1 MRLSLNDYIS
11 ILKYYEIETSG
22 MKTKDIKR
30 RAEDILAK
38 KLCRCIKAVDNKQGR
53 TKQSGT
59 KQSGTKQSR
68 TKQSRPK
75 QSINESKAIAIC
87 KNSVF
92 TKKNL
97 KIAKFK
103 CKKSTKLLS
112 SRKNNKLMKTK
123 RNLLLRDNRR

>member
-11 ILKYYEIETSG
+11 ILKYYEIEPSG
-22 MKTKDIKR
+22 MKTKEIKR

-38 KLCRCIKAVDNKQGR
+38 KLCRCIKAVDNKQDI
-53 TKQSGT
+53 KQS
-59 KQSGTKQSR
+59 
-68 TKQSRPK
+68 
-75 QSINESKAIAIC
+75 ESKAIAVC
-87 KNSVF
+87 KNSVL

-103 CKKSTKLLS
+103 CKRSAKLLS

-123 RNLLLRDNRR
+123 RNLLLRERKR

>member
-30 RAEDILAK
+30 KAEDILAK
-38 KLCRCIKAVDNKQGR
+38 KLCRCIKAVDKHKAVDKSDNKQ
-53 TKQSGT
+53 S
-59 KQSGTKQSR
+59 
-68 TKQSRPK
+68 
-75 QSINESKAIAIC
+75 ESKAIAVC

-103 CKKSTKLLS
+103 CKKSAKLLANN
-112 SRKNNKLMKTK
+112 KNNKLMKTK
-123 RNLLLRDNRR
+123 RNLLLKERK

>member
-38 KLCRCIKAVDNKQGR
+38 KLCRCIKAVD
-53 TKQSGT
+53 T
-59 KQSGTKQSR
+59 
-68 TKQSRPK
+68 K

-123 RNLLLRDNRR
+123 RNLLLKENRR

>member
-30 RAEDILAK
+30 KAEDILAK
-38 KLCRCIKAVDNKQGR
+38 KLCRCIKAVDN
-53 TKQSGT
+53 QS
-59 KQSGTKQSR
+59 
-68 TKQSRPK
+68 
-75 QSINESKAIAIC
+75 SILSESKAIAVC

-103 CKKSTKLLS
+103 CKKSAKLLS

-123 RNLLLRDNRR
+123 RNLLLRERKQ

>member
-38 KLCRCIKAVDNKQGR
+38 KLCRCIKAVDK
-53 TKQSGT
+53 KSD
-59 KQSGTKQSR
+59 
-68 TKQSRPK
+68 
-75 QSINESKAIAIC
+75 NESKAIAVC

-97 KIAKFK
+97 KIAKFN
-103 CKKSTKLLS
+103 CKKSAKLLS
-112 SRKNNKLMKTK
+112 SRKNNKLMNTK
-123 RNLLLRDNRR
+123 RNLLR